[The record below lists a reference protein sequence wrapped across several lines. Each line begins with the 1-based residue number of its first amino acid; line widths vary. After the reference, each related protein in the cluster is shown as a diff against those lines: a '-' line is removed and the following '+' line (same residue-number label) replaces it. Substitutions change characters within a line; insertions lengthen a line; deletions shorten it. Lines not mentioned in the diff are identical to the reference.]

1 MSKSFHF
8 ISGLP
13 RSGSTLLA
21 TILRQNPAFHA
32 GMTSPIGTLFSNL
45 VASVSAGSE
54 LAPMVSTDQRA
65 RLSRGLFESYY
76 ADLSPAVET
85 VFDTN
90 RMWTANLGALA
101 QLFPDGKVIACVR
114 DVAWIMDSLE
124 RQYQLNVFENTRLFA
139 DPAQHT
145 SVYTRCETWAN
156 RNGLVGYAWSALSE
170 AVFGSFANRLLL
182 VDYDLLTA
190 RPGEVIKLIYD
201 FLEIGSFNHDY
212 DNVVYDAPVFDE
224 QLGTPG
230 LHKVRKKVAPM
241 PRKTILPPELFE
253 QYGKLNFW
261 QNLKGS
267 GAKMI
272 IQQNSE

>member
-1 MSKSFHF
+1 
-8 ISGLP
+8 
-13 RSGSTLLA
+13 
-21 TILRQNPAFHA
+21 
-32 GMTSPIGTLFSNL
+32 MTSPVGSLFSNL

-54 LAPMVSTDQRA
+54 LAPMVSADQRA
-65 RLSRGLFESYY
+65 RLSLGLFESYY
-76 ADLSPAVET
+76 ADLGLEIET

-90 RMWTANLGALA
+90 RMWTANLGALS
-101 QLFPDGKVIACVR
+101 QLFPEGKVIACVR

-124 RQYQLNVFENTRLFA
+124 RQYQSTVFENTRLFT
-139 DPAQHT
+139 DPSQRS

-156 RNGLVGYAWSALSE
+156 RNGLVGHAWSALSE
-170 AVFGSFANRLLL
+170 AVFGSYANRLLL
-182 VDYDLLTA
+182 VDYDLLAA

-201 FLEIGSFNHDY
+201 FLEIKSFNHDY

-230 LHKVRKKVAPM
+230 LHKVHKKVAPM

-261 QNLKGS
+261 PNLKGS